1 MIGSFSNETLT
12 NLLDTL
18 ERSNPRVIG
27 LDFYRE
33 DSFDLKKYSA
43 LDQQLRRSNLFAI
56 CKINADRLQVLGVPK
71 PPAVPLERAGFSDFI
86 LDEDGI
92 LRRQLLAFRPDAN
105 SPCKTE
111 TSFGLQLAGY
121 YLKQD
126 NISYQHP
133 VKSDGKSDGT
143 CEDLVFKNGDR
154 QIRFPNFLPYTG
166 GYQGIDADQTGGCQV
181 LLNYRSHENVAQRYP
196 LSEVL
201 SGKVA
206 AAQLQDRIVL
216 VGIAH
221 RSTSPDY
228 WATPFGASDERQMPG
243 VLVQANM
250 VSQILGAVLGDRSL
264 IWVLPQWGEMLWI
277 IFWSGVGGA
286 IGWWFRSPRPL
297 ILVIGAV
304 GVGLYVIC
312 LVSLQFGG
320 WLPLL
325 PCVLGVAIVG
335 ASVWWLSLQVS
346 LAPASDL
353 N

>member
-1 MIGSFSNETLT
+1 M
-12 NLLDTL
+12 
-18 ERSNPRVIG
+18 
-27 LDFYRE
+27 
-33 DSFDLKKYSA
+33 
-43 LDQQLRRSNLFAI
+43 
-56 CKINADRLQVLGVPK
+56 
-71 PPAVPLERAGFSDFI
+71 
-86 LDEDGI
+86 
-92 LRRQLLAFRPDAN
+92 
-105 SPCKTE
+105 
-111 TSFGLQLAGY
+111 
-121 YLKQD
+121 
-126 NISYQHP
+126 
-133 VKSDGKSDGT
+133 
-143 CEDLVFKNGDR
+143 
-154 QIRFPNFLPYTG
+154 
-166 GYQGIDADQTGGCQV
+166 
-181 LLNYRSHENVAQRYP
+181 
-196 LSEVL
+196 
-201 SGKVA
+201 A